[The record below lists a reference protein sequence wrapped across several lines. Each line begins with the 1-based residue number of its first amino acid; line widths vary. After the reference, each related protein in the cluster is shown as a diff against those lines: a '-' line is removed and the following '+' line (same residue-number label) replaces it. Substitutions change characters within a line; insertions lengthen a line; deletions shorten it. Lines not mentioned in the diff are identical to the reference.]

1 MPFTERGFVKKSL
14 LVSVLPVVFLFASEF
29 DSKLVKEYKAGKY
42 KSVCKKGMHAYYQG
56 RKDEHFAALVGVAC
70 ANNDSINFLGILQ
83 RNLVGSPSMRSTASY
98 FSALLLQKRLIYQF
112 MIDGIDLSGFRLP
125 KYDHVLSVV
134 FDKLSKG
141 DYKSLGGVTNMIKI
155 DEGERTIFISISDD
169 KPARVLVDEYKDAKL
184 LKRHW
189 YQ

>member
-1 MPFTERGFVKKSL
+1 
-14 LVSVLPVVFLFASEF
+14 
-29 DSKLVKEYKAGKY
+29 
-42 KSVCKKGMHAYYQG
+42 
-56 RKDEHFAALVGVAC
+56 
-70 ANNDSINFLGILQ
+70 
-83 RNLVGSPSMRSTASY
+83 MRSTASY

>member
-1 MPFTERGFVKKSL
+1 VPFTERGFVKKSL

-42 KSVCKKGMHAYYQG
+42 KSVCKKGMHAYYKG

>member
-1 MPFTERGFVKKSL
+1 MKKSIFIMIML
-14 LVSVLPVVFLFASEF
+14 SAVFLFASEF
-29 DSKLVKEYKAGKY
+29 DSMLVKEYKAGKY
-42 KSVCKKGMHAYYQG
+42 KSVCKKGMHVYYQG

-141 DYKSLGGVTNMIKI
+141 DYESLGGATNMIKI
-155 DEGERTIFISISDD
+155 DEKEKTIFISVSDD
-169 KPARVLVDEYKDAKL
+169 KPAKVLVDEYKDSKL
-184 LKRHW
+184 IKRHW